1 MCRRYLLILTLFC
14 MLVFAGGCAPE
25 EGAEQTA
32 ETAETEVMQIGMCFD
47 SFIIERWQRDRDIFV
62 ATARELGAQVNVQS
76 ANGEEEEQIRQVRY
90 FIDKGM
96 DVIVIIGIDTDN
108 LAEVI
113 LEAKEAGI
121 RVIAYDRL
129 IHHANVDLFIS
140 FDNREVGRMMGEA
153 LAAEVG
159 EGGQV
164 LMLEGPLTDSNVPEV
179 EAGFLEAVEKYN
191 IGIVDQM
198 YADAWRAD
206 LAGNYIYENF
216 GKVAQADAIM
226 CGNDN
231 IATAVVQALAEKRI
245 AGKMPICG
253 QDADLEACQ
262 RIVEGTQTMTVYKP
276 VEQLARQAAEYAVM
290 LGRGEQIEVE
300 DTIYDGNY
308 EVPYVKLMPVSVNR
322 ENMNEIVIDGGFH
335 QKEDVYLNVRN

>member
-1 MCRRYLLILTLFC
+1 MKKRWRSVLALFSLMILITGCAAGEEDRELILDSE
-14 MLVFAGGCAPE
+14 PE
-25 EGAEQTA
+25 AL
-32 ETAETEVMQIGMCFD
+32 QIGMCFD

-62 ATARELGAQVNVQS
+62 STAKELGAQVNVQS
-76 ANGEEEEQIRQVRY
+76 ANGEEEEQIRQVEY

-113 LEAKEAGI
+113 LKAKNAGI
-121 RVIAYDRL
+121 KVIAYDRL
-129 IHHANVDLFIS
+129 IHNADVDLYIT
-140 FDNREVGRMMGEA
+140 FDNRKVGTMMGEA
-153 LAAEVG
+153 LAAELS
-159 EGGQV
+159 EGDQV
-164 LMLEGPLTDSNVPEV
+164 LMLEGSLTDSNVPEV
-179 EAGFLEAVEKYN
+179 EAGFLEVMEQHN

-198 YADAWRAD
+198 YADAWRSE
-206 LAGNYIYENF
+206 LAGAYIYENF

-245 AGKMPICG
+245 AGKVPICG

-276 VEQLARQAAEYAVM
+276 VEELARQAAEYAVL
-290 LGRGEQIEVE
+290 LGEGKEIEAA
-300 DTIYDGNY
+300 DTVFDGSF
-308 EVPYVKLMPVSVNR
+308 EVPYVKLEPVSVNKD
-322 ENMNEIVIDGGFH
+322 NMDEIIIGGGYH